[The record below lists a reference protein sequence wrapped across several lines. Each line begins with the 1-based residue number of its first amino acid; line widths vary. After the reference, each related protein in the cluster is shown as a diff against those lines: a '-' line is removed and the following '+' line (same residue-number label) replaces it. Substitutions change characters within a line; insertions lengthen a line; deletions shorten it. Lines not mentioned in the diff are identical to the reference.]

1 MWVIGIRMYQI
12 KMPWAQTAKITAASL
27 VASAVAYFAS
37 VSFAPLLACVI
48 GGTGALVVLLI
59 LFYVFRVLEPED
71 RARLVVLSGMLPKRI
86 AAPVDKIISILVRSE
101 LASPTP
107 SNV

>member
-1 MWVIGIRMYQI
+1 
-12 KMPWAQTAKITAASL
+12 
-27 VASAVAYFAS
+27 
-37 VSFAPLLACVI
+37 
-48 GGTGALVVLLI
+48 LLI
-59 LFYVFRVLEPED
+59 LFYMFRVLEPED